1 MSTKSFLVSLSVLLA
16 FGAMAA
22 PLTPEQALQRA
33 RQDGPARV
41 KAKAT
46 AGLKPIY
53 SAKAQDGTV
62 GAYIFN
68 NLGEGYMILGAD
80 DVAYP
85 VLGYSDTGHIDV
97 NNMSPEL
104 KWWLD
109 EYARQIEWAVAHGAN
124 PAMLSPQENVKP
136 EWSAI
141 APQLSTTWDQGAPY
155 NDQCPTPRGDTQK
168 TYTGCVATSMAQVMN
183 YHKYPEIGE
192 GTIRY
197 YSSSIDRNL
206 TLNLSLKA
214 FDWAN
219 MLNDYSDGNY
229 TEAQADAVAYLMKAC
244 GYSVNMNYGLQ
255 GSGASGA
262 EIAPA
267 LVKYFKYD
275 SNTISQRRITF
286 SGSQWA
292 EMCYNNLKDCGPII
306 LNGQAPA
313 EGGHSFVCDGYDGK
327 GYFHINWGWS
337 GLSNG
342 YYALDALNPD
352 AQGIGSYDG
361 GYNFSQNG
369 IFGIRPAT
377 GEPAKV
383 YPGGILQYGNTEAT
397 LQDGNLL
404 FGVTNYNPLGWGS
417 LYDYELSANFG
428 AMIEPIDGTTGDV
441 RYVAGTYSG
450 RESVTL
456 SGFYSYF
463 PASNGYKPT
472 VTLPSLPDGKYRATL
487 INRNMTGENK
497 DWVPV
502 AVPWG
507 YRNCCILDVQNGKVT
522 VSNLALQEIKVSDV
536 SLVSPLYSAKN
547 AYIKAHFANN
557 SEVELVQ
564 GVCPG
569 LKDAQGK
576 RIYIGSSIL
585 MSLQPGESIDYE
597 WPSKFINAST
607 GGNATVSK
615 DTEFTLVL
623 YNPET
628 GIEYPNISE
637 KVVMKPNPGA
647 PMFHV
652 NKFIIE
658 NADSEPMEVNGQSY
672 NKVYKVT
679 DARSIPLYIS
689 YEISRGYLD
698 GAVTVTLS
706 KQDPSDPKKRVVV
719 IDDLYTDHPFLSAG
733 ESKEISL
740 DVDFSQAEAGTLYF
754 FLGQYTT
761 GNKVNAF
768 GNIAFMTSSSGIY
781 EITDMDPDQPVEMY
795 NPQGMKLTEPRKGE
809 IVIMRQGI
817 KTWKVI
823 W

>member
-1 MSTKSFLVSLSVLLA
+1 MSKKTLLLSLSMLLA
-16 FGAMAA
+16 IGASAA

-33 RQDGPARV
+33 RQEGPARV

-53 SAKAQDGTV
+53 SAKAKDGTV

-68 NLGEGYMILGAD
+68 NPGQGYMILGAD

-85 VLGYSDTGHIDV
+85 VLGYSDDGSIDV

-109 EYARQIEWAVAHGAN
+109 EYARQIEWAVANGAK
-124 PAMLSPQENVKP
+124 PAMLSPQANVKA
-136 EWSAI
+136 EWTAI
-141 APQLSTTWDQGAPY
+141 SPLLSTKWDQGAPY
-155 NDQCPTPRGDTQK
+155 NDLCPTPRGETTK
-168 TYTGCVATSMAQVMN
+168 TYTGCVATAMAQVMN

-192 GTIRY
+192 GTIHY
-197 YSSSIDRNL
+197 NCSDINRNL
-206 TLNLSLKA
+206 TLNLSLKS
-214 FDWAN
+214 FDWDN
-219 MLNDYSDGNY
+219 MIDDYSNGNY

-244 GYSVNMNYGLQ
+244 GYSVHMNYGLY
-255 GSGASGA
+255 GSGASGSD
-262 EIAPA
+262 IAPA
-267 LVKYFKYD
+267 LIQYFKYD
-275 SNTISQRRITF
+275 PNTISHRRMTF

-292 EMCYNNLKDCGPII
+292 EMCYNNLKECGPVI

-342 YYALDALNPD
+342 YFALDALNPD
-352 AQGIGSYDG
+352 VQGIGSFEG

-383 YPGGILQYGNTEAT
+383 YPGGILQYGTTEAT
-397 LQDGNLL
+397 LQDRNLL

-417 LYDYELSANFG
+417 LYDHEITVNFG
-428 AMIEPIDGTTGDV
+428 AMVEPIDGTTGDI
-441 RYVAGTYSG
+441 RYVAGTFGG
-450 RESVTL
+450 RESVSL
-456 SGFYSYF
+456 ASIYSYF
-463 PASNGYKPT
+463 PAANGNKPT
-472 VTLPSLPDGKYRATL
+472 ITLPSLPDGKYRATL
-487 INRNMTGENK
+487 INRSTSGENQE
-497 DWVPV
+497 WVPV

-507 YRNCCILDVQNGKVT
+507 YRNCCILDVQNGNVT
-522 VSNLALQEIKVSDV
+522 VSNLALQEIKVSDL
-536 SLVSPLYSAKN
+536 SLISPLYSAKN

-557 SEVELVQ
+557 SDVELVQ

-576 RIYIGSSIL
+576 RLYIGSSIL

-597 WPSKFINAST
+597 WPSKFINVST

-628 GIEYPNISE
+628 GLEYPNISE

-647 PMFHV
+647 PTFRL
-652 NKFIIE
+652 NKFVIE
-658 NADSEPMEVNGQSY
+658 NAETEPMEVNGQKYSS
-672 NKVYKVT
+672 VYKVN
-679 DARSIPLYIS
+679 DAKSIPVYIN
-689 YEISRGYLD
+689 YQISKGYLD
-698 GAVTVTLS
+698 GAVTVMIS
-706 KQDPSDPKKRVVV
+706 KQDPSDPSKKVTVV
-719 IDDLYTDHPFLSAG
+719 DDLYSDHPFLAAG

-740 DVDFSQAEAGTLYF
+740 DVDFSQAQPGTLYF
-754 FLGQYTT
+754 FVGQYTS
-761 GNKVNAF
+761 GNNVKTF
-768 GNIAFMTSSSGIY
+768 GNLSFMISSTGIY
-781 EITDMDPDQPVEMY
+781 EITDIDPDQPVEMY
-795 NPQGMKLTEPRKGE
+795 NLQGQKLTEPRKGE
-809 IVIMRQGI
+809 IVIMRQGD
-817 KTWKVI
+817 KAWKVI